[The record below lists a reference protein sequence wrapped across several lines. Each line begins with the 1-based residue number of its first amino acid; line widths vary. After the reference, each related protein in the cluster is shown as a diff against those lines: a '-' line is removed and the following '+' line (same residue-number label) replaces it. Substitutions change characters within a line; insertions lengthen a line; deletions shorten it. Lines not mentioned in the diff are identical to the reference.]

1 VMPKFRRSRLTECR
15 GPDFTEDEQRTIW
28 FKNRICV
35 PDIDS
40 LRETILKEAHD
51 SVYSIHPGST
61 KMYQDLKQKY

>member
-1 VMPKFRRSRLTECR
+1 MAEGR
-15 GPDFTEDEQRTIW
+15 GLDFTEDEQGMIW

-51 SVYSIHPGST
+51 SAYSILTIPRCI
-61 KMYQDLKQKY
+61 KI

>member
-1 VMPKFRRSRLTECR
+1 M
-15 GPDFTEDEQRTIW
+15 EDELDTIW

-35 PDIDS
+35 PEIVS

-61 KMYQDLKQKY
+61 KMYQHFVRPKIGIRK